1 MQNPDSIKNLD
12 TVKQSLCQAIKI
24 TEDKEMTRIKLI
36 N

>member
-1 MQNPDSIKNLD
+1 MQNPDSIKNPD
-12 TVKQSLCQAIKI
+12 TIKQSLCQTFKI